1 MDYSQIIFL
10 LGRIILGGYFLRAG
24 RSHLLNTQMLAGYAA
39 SQGVPFPRLAVI
51 GSGLLL
57 LAGGLGI
64 VAGVYVMW
72 ALLALV
78 VFLVPVT
85 FQMHAFWKI
94 SDPNMKMTQSV
105 NFWKN
110 LALLG
115 AVLMLLS
122 LPTPWPISL
131 F

>member
-1 MDYSQIIFL
+1 MEAAQLVFL
-10 LGRIILGGYFLRAG
+10 LGRLVLGIYFLRAAK
-24 RSHLLNTQMLAGYAA
+24 SHLVNSRMLANYAA
-39 SQGVPFPRLAVI
+39 SQGVPSPRFAVI

-64 VAGVYVMW
+64 ILGVYVIW

-78 VFLVPVT
+78 IFLVPVT
-85 FQMHAFWKI
+85 FQMHAFWKV
-94 SDPNMKMTQSV
+94 SDPNTKMMQSV

-115 AVLMLLS
+115 AVLMLFA
-122 LPTPWPISL
+122 LPTPWPSSL